1 MARVWHSP
9 NREKRPIYFPQ
20 KCKIVKTGQYL
31 HFKEAFNRKY
41 QALCKD
47 PGPTSTDAKKLGLT
61 VEDNSPQDILEA
73 TKEML
78 NRLEGIFQYSQEE
91 EKLIQSF
98 QKIWSNPKPIGIEW
112 LKKNNSCIFNNKP
125 SLKSRIN

>member
-1 MARVWHSP
+1 M
-9 NREKRPIYFPQ
+9 
-20 KCKIVKTGQYL
+20 
-31 HFKEAFNRKY
+31 
-41 QALCKD
+41 
-47 PGPTSTDAKKLGLT
+47 GLI

-98 QKIWSNPKPIGIEW
+98 QKIWFQSNPLYKDITKPIGIEW